1 MQIPDNNPNQSNFS
15 NGPPAGP
22 AFVRKRKTHLND
34 TVIAVLRSLPRAAR
48 LDQNKLITSRNQQR
62 AVGRAYR
69 ESDPSRNETGERY
82 SSDESL
88 CSISDNDEDTAGS
101 SRLDGLPLGDLS
113 PNSLRALASK
123 LLKRK
128 KDADESDDDTD
139 SAITKAKKQMTNRK
153 AEVVIKAGESFMPGF
168 NDLHYALSYNNCYIP
183 LSLFTNANLAVI
195 NREALTLPKTSINP
209 HATKGKKSYL
219 LDIEKFESKYG
230 SEAKLT
236 QLEWVEGAS
245 NFVGFLESFGDS
257 GTAQVT
263 RWKNHFGFFE
273 SRPDAINIFPAIRA
287 LDIRFRKDY
296 ISKPFAFDTSL
307 YDSELQKTITQTE
320 LERMRE
326 ESRIELQN
334 MRDHFS
340 NKDPS
345 CGNQITLPFKDAPA
359 ATLQLP
365 CASSAPRRATSSVPA
380 TRLPSTMAPLPLAKP
395 MDLTSSPPKGN
406 PTFAAAGTSEESP
419 LPLVPTT
426 LRTSASTSVPFAAT
440 SPTTLSHGL
449 ADVTPPGRYNRVNK
463 PFVDVLSSVFS
474 RPSPPHR
481 LASHDSIF
489 SKIVTPYNPDAFDSL
504 LNKHKLSD
512 NYPLLVRN
520 LRNGFPLGEFPNL
533 PNHIIFPIHN
543 TALPY
548 IIQIDAYL
556 AEEVESGRM
565 SGPFNLDETTLILK
579 GPFQCSPIVVDVQD
593 GKLRICRHL
602 SKESKS
608 SASVNSFIDAEKFPT
623 CFGSAAEVAEI
634 IANAPPGTQAMML
647 DIAKFHR
654 TCPIIPDHKLWFVVR
669 GSLGF
674 YIDHTCPFGCS
685 SASSNSGMI
694 ANAAMDIWEAEGVK
708 PIVKYEDDV
717 NVFRFPTSGGLNPD
731 GSFTPFAYPYDRA
744 SAVKRIESLN
754 IPWHPDK
761 GQDFDDIFKYI
772 GFLWCISGSTHPCR
786 IDDVMRIHGSL

>member
-1 MQIPDNNPNQSNFS
+1 MQIPDNNPNQSNLS

-69 ESDPSRNETGERY
+69 ESDPSCNETGERY

-340 NKDPS
+340 NKGSATLGFNNKPKPNSRPFLRQPNNTPFQGRAGGDPS
-345 CGNQITLPFKDAPA
+345 TAVCVI
-359 ATLQLP
+359 
-365 CASSAPRRATSSVPA
+365 CAKKGH
-380 TRLPSTMAPLPLAKP
+380 LFSTCNS
-395 MDLTSSPPKGN
+395 T
-406 PTFAAAGTSEESP
+406 TFDNG
-419 LPLVPTT
+419 
-426 LRTSASTSVPFAAT
+426 
-440 SPTTLSHGL
+440 SPTTCKADGPNIVSAKGKSHICRSWNVRG
-449 ADVTPPGRYNRVNK
+449 VTTSACTNHPQDKRLYICSFCGDKSHHAFSWTCRRDP
-463 PFVDVLSSVFS
+463 S
-474 RPSPPHR
+474 RP
-481 LASHDSIF
+481 
-489 SKIVTPYNPDAFDSL
+489 
-504 LNKHKLSD
+504 
-512 NYPLLVRN
+512 
-520 LRNGFPLGEFPNL
+520 
-533 PNHIIFPIHN
+533 
-543 TALPY
+543 
-548 IIQIDAYL
+548 
-556 AEEVESGRM
+556 
-565 SGPFNLDETTLILK
+565 
-579 GPFQCSPIVVDVQD
+579 VQ
-593 GKLRICRHL
+593 
-602 SKESKS
+602 
-608 SASVNSFIDAEKFPT
+608 
-623 CFGSAAEVAEI
+623 
-634 IANAPPGTQAMML
+634 
-647 DIAKFHR
+647 
-654 TCPIIPDHKLWFVVR
+654 
-669 GSLGF
+669 
-674 YIDHTCPFGCS
+674 
-685 SASSNSGMI
+685 
-694 ANAAMDIWEAEGVK
+694 
-708 PIVKYEDDV
+708 
-717 NVFRFPTSGGLNPD
+717 
-731 GSFTPFAYPYDRA
+731 
-744 SAVKRIESLN
+744 
-754 IPWHPDK
+754 
-761 GQDFDDIFKYI
+761 
-772 GFLWCISGSTHPCR
+772 
-786 IDDVMRIHGSL
+786 